1 VGVSYERDIPVQVGA
16 HLDKERDAGARF
28 VGVLEKLDD
37 VVTGRFLSVHVQDLV
52 VRV

>member
-1 VGVSYERDIPVQVGA
+1 MGVSYERDIPVQVGA

-28 VGVLEKLDD
+28 VGVLKKFND
-37 VVTGRFLSVHVQDLV
+37 VVVGRILIVHRQDLV